1 MHNISTAE
9 LPLTA
14 HGLILSSYSVLL
26 LFKYKQHYPMLAVMD
41 VSGSLPF
48 KERKKSSHSEL
59 YTQYSVSLSCYYS
72 FSPAKNCISGQLLC
86 LLITCKQRW
95 APTFIHLPLFSQQ
108 REDTHF
114 ILLISVLTS
123 LLCPPQNFDDYQ
135 YCITN
140 KTLAEIWIRLRIFF
154 PYPITCSLC

>member
-1 MHNISTAE
+1 MGWYCQVTLCFFYLSTNNTIPCSLSWMSQAVSLSKKGKSLLIQNSTPNTPYPFPVTTLSPLPRTASLASFFAFWSHVNRGE
-9 LPLTA
+9 LL
-14 HGLILSSYSVLL
+14 HLYI
-26 LFKYKQHYPMLAVMD
+26 FH
-41 VSGSLPF
+41 
-48 KERKKSSHSEL
+48 SSHSRE
-59 YTQYSVSLSCYYS
+59 
-72 FSPAKNCISGQLLC
+72 K
-86 LLITCKQRW
+86 
-95 APTFIHLPLFSQQ
+95 
-108 REDTHF
+108 EDTHF